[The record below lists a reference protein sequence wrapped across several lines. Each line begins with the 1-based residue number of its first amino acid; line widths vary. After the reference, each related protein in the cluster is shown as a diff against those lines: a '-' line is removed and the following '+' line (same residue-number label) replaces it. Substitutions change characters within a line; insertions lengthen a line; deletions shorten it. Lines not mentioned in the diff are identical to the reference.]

1 MLTGTGTAGA
11 YHAGVLQAVQ
21 DAGVKVDIVAGRG
34 IGVAGAMFSAID
46 GGSYL
51 WDKRQGWA
59 APAVAR
65 FYPWR
70 WTLRAAAA
78 ALATALGSLLLPL
91 AVLVGALVAYPVGL
105 ILQMT
110 GLRAGGAV
118 ASAYARLVEAIF
130 QPDALP
136 LYLPRFV
143 TLVLLALL
151 AVLAVGAAATAL
163 QARRR
168 RRARGGRWWQLLGS
182 PLDTS
187 RAADWLAAR
196 LWQVMRGAASAAR
209 PGAADLGR
217 RYAQLLADN
226 VGQPGF
232 RELIVLVH
240 DLDRRRDLVSALLA
254 EPYRGAFFRPRV
266 DEEEGQRQLEALDLA
281 GPARHQAIDL
291 LGAALSMPVATDPYL
306 LRFPPG
312 GAWRGETH
320 RLCDRPE
327 STVRLLEEVAH
338 AGAEQVVLVTACAEP
353 PGPHALEAG
362 RRDARARAGADLA
375 ALESAS
381 IRDALAFGSGLF
393 QAVFQIRP
401 THNPLGPFDFRGN
414 YDERSDRWHTLAELV
429 SRGYEDGFRQ
439 FVDSV
444 VGASGEWIDTARSA
458 PGGTREQSPPSAGE
472 V

>member
-51 WDKRQGWA
+51 WDKRHGWA
-59 APAVAR
+59 ASSVAR
-65 FYPWR
+65 FYAWR
-70 WTLRAAAA
+70 WTLRAVAA

-91 AVLVGALVAYPVGL
+91 AVLVGALVAYPVGF

-118 ASAYARLVEAIF
+118 ASAYARLVETIF
-130 QPDALP
+130 RPDALP

-151 AVLAVGAAATAL
+151 VVLAVGAVATAL
-163 QARRR
+163 QVRRR
-168 RRARGGRWWQLLGS
+168 RRARGGRWWRLLGS

-187 RAADWLAAR
+187 RAAAWFTAR
-196 LWQVMRGAASAAR
+196 LWQVLRGAASAAR
-209 PGAADLGR
+209 PSAADLGR
-217 RYAQLLADN
+217 RYSQLLAEN

-240 DLDRRRDLVSALLA
+240 DLDGRRDLVSALLA

-266 DEEEGQRQLEALDLA
+266 DEDEGQRQLEAMDLA
-281 GPARHQAIDL
+281 GPARHQTVDL
-291 LGAALSMPVATDPYL
+291 LSAALSMPVVTDPHL
-306 LRFPPG
+306 LGFPPG
-312 GAWRGETH
+312 GVWRGETH

-327 STVRLLEEVAH
+327 STVRLLEEVAN
-338 AGAEQVVLVTACAEP
+338 AGAEQVVLVTACAES

-362 RRDARARAGADLA
+362 RRDARARAGEDLA
-375 ALESAS
+375 AMESAS
-381 IRDALAFGSGLF
+381 IRDALAFGGGLF
-393 QAVFQIRP
+393 QAVFRIRP

-444 VGASGEWIDTARSA
+444 VGASGEWIDAARAA
-458 PGGTREQSPPSAGE
+458 PGGTREQSPPSPGE

>member
-51 WDKRQGWA
+51 WDERHGWA
-59 APAVAR
+59 APSVAR
-65 FYPWR
+65 FYAWR
-70 WTLRAAAA
+70 WTLRVAGAT
-78 ALATALGSLLLPL
+78 LATALGSLLVPL

-151 AVLAVGAAATAL
+151 VALAVGAAATAL

-168 RRARGGRWWQLLGS
+168 RRARGSRWWQLLGS

-187 RAADWLAAR
+187 RIVDWLIGR
-196 LWQVMRGAASAAR
+196 LWQVMHGAASAAR

-217 RYAQLLADN
+217 RYSQLLADN

-240 DLDRRRDLVSALLA
+240 DLDGRRDLVSALLA
-254 EPYRGAFFRPRV
+254 EPYRRAFFRPRV
-266 DEEEGQRQLEALDLA
+266 DEEEGQRQLEAMDLA
-281 GPARHQAIDL
+281 GAARHQATDL
-291 LGAALSMPVATDPYL
+291 LSAALSMPVVTDPHL
-306 LRFPPG
+306 LGFPAG
-312 GAWRGETH
+312 SAWRGEAH

-362 RRDARARAGADLA
+362 RRDARGRAGEGLSAM
-375 ALESAS
+375 ESAS
-381 IRDALAFGSGLF
+381 IRDALAFRSGLF

-414 YDERSDRWHTLAELV
+414 YDERSDRWHTVAELV

-444 VGASGEWIDTARSA
+444 VGASGEWIDAARSA
-458 PGGTREQSPPSAGE
+458 PGAKRDRSPASAGE
-472 V
+472 I

>member
-34 IGVAGAMFSAID
+34 IGAAGAMFAAID

-51 WDKRQGWA
+51 WDKREGWA

-65 FYPWR
+65 FYAWR
-70 WTLRAAAA
+70 WTLRAAGA
-78 ALATALGSLLLPL
+78 ALGTALGSLLLPL
-91 AVLVGALVAYPVGL
+91 AVLVGALVAYPLGL
-105 ILQMT
+105 LLQMT

-130 QPDALP
+130 QPHALP

-151 AVLAVGAAATAL
+151 VALAVGAAATAL
-163 QARRR
+163 RARRR
-168 RRARGGRWWQLLGS
+168 RRGRGSRWWQLLGA

-187 RAADWLAAR
+187 RAADWLTGR
-196 LWQVMRGAASAAR
+196 LWRVMRGAAPTAR
-209 PGAADLGR
+209 PDAANLGR
-217 RYAQLLADN
+217 HYSQLLADN

-240 DLDRRRDLVSALLA
+240 DIDARRDLVSALLA

-266 DEEEGQRQLEALDLA
+266 DEEEGQRRLEAMDLA
-281 GPARHQAIDL
+281 GAARHQAVDL
-291 LGAALSMPVATDPYL
+291 LSASLGIPVVTDPHL
-306 LRFPPG
+306 LGFPAG
-312 GAWRGETH
+312 GVWRGETH

-353 PGPHALEAG
+353 PGPHALAAA
-362 RRDARARAGADLA
+362 RRDARSRAGEELA
-375 ALESAS
+375 AMESAS
-381 IRDALAFGSGLF
+381 IRDALALRSGLF

-414 YDERSDRWHTLAELV
+414 YDERSDRWHTLAEMV

-444 VGASGEWIDTARSA
+444 VGASGEWIDAVRSA
-458 PGGTREQSPPSAGE
+458 PGARRDPGAGSAGE